1 MPFYTYKEILLKL
14 DSKNVTTRN
23 ILCLVKLGSIIII
36 SIVFI
41 NNSMTDHTLVYF
53 NFINITIFFLKLFFA
68 LIICV
73 SYYIWSYMLYK
84 RINPKYA
91 NIIDIMESILFLLF
105 FMGFI
110 WITGKNESSHKIIF
124 LFIIIPVAIQFKY
137 RYGLIIAFISSLYIL
152 FLDLFLGPN
161 QLINVNLEND
171 IIISSIF
178 LVISWLLSYYV
189 KIEKQHSQML
199 EYKANTDVLTGL
211 YNHRYFYDQLESIY
225 SDEKSATN
233 LTLVFFDIDYF
244 KDYNDMFG
252 HLKGDVVLKS
262 IGRKLRE
269 IFSGEEATI
278 ARYGGDEFAIILPNK
293 TKEQAYELGEKIRTS
308 IENMYFEGQEHLSSK
323 NLTVSIGIA
332 FNDDHINGYIDLIK
346 RADDALYKAKFTRKN
361 QVEVFSSVYNMIVS
375 NMKEEHFDLIASIKT
390 LISVINTKD
399 KYTYGHVERV
409 VRYVK
414 MLADRLELS
423 DKDKETLIYGAYIHD
438 IGKINIPTYILNK
451 KMPLTLD
458 EWKLIKQHPNIGVEI
473 INQIESLSG
482 VAPLVRHHHERF
494 DGAGYPD
501 QLKGTEIPYL
511 ARILTIADC
520 FDAMTFSRPYKSAM
534 TKDEAIIELKK
545 CSGTQFDPEMTEVFI
560 EIVKEMQ
567 W

>member
-1 MPFYTYKEILLKL
+1 MKL